1 MASPAVHQ
9 AQPEP
14 AEHLAPIP
22 VLVVADDLVAR
33 ARLTACLPAIGAQV
47 ANARSTVQALELLL
61 AERPALL
68 VVALQQTDAVAALAH
83 LRLRRE
89 FSDAPMLLFTPSYE
103 PELLRQ
109 AYEAGASD
117 VIPLQLSDELILVKL
132 RAWLRI
138 GERTARLRSLRDFAH
153 EVRNPLASIDAAGR
167 RLALEHIDVEQR
179 RLLGQA
185 IASEAERLGRLVQR
199 YVYGN
204 RLIGGD
210 LSTPDPVALLR
221 ELLALSLGDRAGRV
235 RLELPAQLPP
245 LRINPDALR
254 QMLINLIDNAL
265 TATADGGEVT
275 IAARVDE
282 VSVWLSVRDTGRGIP
297 AELHPR
303 IFEDGFTTSGDGRRG
318 LGLGLTRRLCA
329 RAGGRLTFKSVLGK
343 GSEFTLVL
351 PIAAS

>member
-9 AQPEP
+9 APTGP
-14 AEHLAPIP
+14 AEHLASIP

-47 ANARSTVQALELLL
+47 ANARSTAQALELLL

-68 VVALQQTDAVAALAH
+68 AIALPEADAVSALTH

-89 FSDAPMLLFTPSYE
+89 FSEAPMLLFTTAAE
-103 PELLRQ
+103 PELVRQ

-117 VIPLQLSDELILVKL
+117 VIPLQLPDELILLKL

-138 GERTARLRSLRDFAH
+138 GERTARLRSLREFAH

-167 RLALEHIDVEQR
+167 RLALEQIDIEQR

-199 YVYGN
+199 HVYGN
-204 RLIGGD
+204 RLISGD
-210 LSTPDPVALLR
+210 LCTPDPTALLR
-221 ELLALSLGDRAGRV
+221 ELLVLSLGGGAGRV
-235 RLELPAQLPP
+235 RLDLPSEMPA
-245 LRINPDALR
+245 LRVNPDALR

-265 TATADGGEVT
+265 TATAEGGEVT
-275 IAARVDE
+275 IAARIDE
-282 VSVWLSVRDTGRGIP
+282 VSIWLSVRDTGRGIP
-297 AELHPR
+297 LDAQAR
-303 IFEDGFTTSGDGRRG
+303 IFEDGYTTSGDGHRG

-329 RAGGRLTFKSVLGK
+329 RAGGRLIFKSVPGK
-343 GSEFTLVL
+343 GTEFTLVL
-351 PIAAS
+351 PLVAS